1 MPALPNPRHERFAQL
16 IFLSLCN
23 GEQKPYA
30 QGRAYLAVGYQ
41 TKDLGKRHG
50 STQAASSRLLGRV
63 MHRVRELQAQAAE
76 HTKEDAAKIIRE
88 LNEIK
93 MDAKHDRAHA
103 AAVSA
108 VMGKAKVLGIIDK
121 PQDNPQ
127 DWNTAQSMQDIG
139 RKLLQS
145 IGFAEPDDV
154 SVQAAIEANDIF
166 MQSLSG
172 YVMRLGGLS
181 SINEQLVAVIAGF
194 SARFLAVSA
203 ARLAA
208 ARAGALS

>member
-23 GEQKPYA
+23 GEPQTYSQAYIASGYA
-30 QGRAYLAVGYQ
+30 ARDTDRNHRSA
-41 TKDLGKRHG
+41 
-50 STQAASSRLLGRV
+50 QASSSRLLSKV
-63 MHRVRELQAQAAE
+63 IHRVRELQAQAAE
-76 HTKEDAAKIIRE
+76 HTKEGAAKIIRE

-121 PQDNPQ
+121 PQSDPQ

-145 IGFAEPDDV
+145 IGYASPSDADI
-154 SVQAAIEANDIF
+154 ARAIEANDIF
-166 MQSLSG
+166 
-172 YVMRLGGLS
+172 
-181 SINEQLVAVIAGF
+181 VAELERIRDVAQGIIIDQ
-194 SARFLAVSA
+194 
-203 ARLAA
+203 
-208 ARAGALS
+208 

>member
-23 GEQKPYA
+23 GEPKSYSTA
-30 QGRAYLAVGYQ
+30 RAYIAAGYSPKGAFERGGSAQ
-41 TKDLGKRHG
+41 T
-50 STQAASSRLLGRV
+50 SSSRLLYRV
-63 MHRVRELQAQAAE
+63 LHRVRELQAQAAE

-108 VMGKAKVLGIIDK
+108 VMGKAKVLGIVDK

-127 DWNTAQSMQDIG
+127 DWNAAQSMQDIG

-145 IGFAEPDDV
+145 IGYAAPSDADI
-154 SVQAAIEANDIF
+154 ALAIEANDIF
-166 MQSLSG
+166 
-172 YVMRLGGLS
+172 
-181 SINEQLVAVIAGF
+181 VAELERI
-194 SARFLAVSA
+194 RDA
-203 ARLAA
+203 AQ
-208 ARAGALS
+208 GIIIDQ

>member
-23 GEQKPYA
+23 GEPQTYSQAYIASGYA
-30 QGRAYLAVGYQ
+30 ARDTDRNHRSA
-41 TKDLGKRHG
+41 
-50 STQAASSRLLGRV
+50 QASSSRLLSKV
-63 MHRVRELQAQAAE
+63 IHRVRELQAQAAE

-121 PQDNPQ
+121 PQADPQ
-127 DWNTAQSMQDIG
+127 DWTAAQSMQDIG

-145 IGFAEPDDV
+145 IGFTEPDDL
-154 SVQAAIEANDIF
+154 SVAAAIEANDAFI
-166 MQSLSG
+166 
-172 YVMRLGGLS
+172 
-181 SINEQLVAVIAGF
+181 
-194 SARFLAVSA
+194 
-203 ARLAA
+203 ARLEVIRDAA
-208 ARAGALS
+208 QGLTIDQDD

>member
-16 IFLSLCN
+16 IFLNLCN
-23 GEQKPYA
+23 GEQKPYSTS
-30 QGRAYLAVGYQ
+30 RAYIAVGYSPKGAFERGGSAQ
-41 TKDLGKRHG
+41 T
-50 STQAASSRLLGRV
+50 SSSRLLYRV
-63 MHRVRELQAQAAE
+63 LHRVRELQDQAAE

-108 VMGKAKVLGIIDK
+108 VMGKAKVPGIVDK

-127 DWNTAQSMQDIG
+127 DWNAAQSMQDIG

-145 IGFAEPDDV
+145 VGCASPSEFQI
-154 SVQAAIEANDIF
+154 QQAIEANDIF
-166 MQSLSG
+166 
-172 YVMRLGGLS
+172 
-181 SINEQLVAVIAGF
+181 IAELE
-194 SARFLAVSA
+194 RI
-203 ARLAA
+203 
-208 ARAGALS
+208 RAIAEGTIIDQ